1 MNVETASLLELGAVI
16 DGKYRI
22 DALLGQGGMGKVF
35 RVTHLQLKK
44 TFALKVMLFDV
55 ARNAE
60 ERQHRLARF
69 RREAEVLARISHP
82 NIVMVTDFGTLGEEQ
97 LPYIVM
103 EFIEGTTLR
112 ERCREL
118 GPAPIEFALDVA
130 RQICA
135 GLHTAHTQGIIHRD
149 LKPENVILQ
158 ALPDGT
164 TMARVLDFGIA
175 KLAPEAGEK
184 TETLTRENQGLGS
197 PGTPKYMAPEQI
209 LGQPIDPRTDIFAIS
224 LMLYEMLAGALPS
237 VPVILAEPKPLS
249 QLRPD
254 VPAELDAIIARGLS
268 KLPEARQPSALE
280 LKRELEALEKSLT
293 LEAALRDRT
302 TPPGGLAT
310 APGFTA
316 VTEQNSPVLPTLQLG
331 MLAPT
336 TRRTGVWPI
345 VVGLLVLV
353 AGVGGWFFY
362 PQISAVFSGAA
373 PHSTTTLPADLQPKM
388 VLVPGGET
396 LLGSNR
402 GDKLSIPEF
411 KTTILPFR
419 VSQTLISN
427 AQYAEF
433 VRRTKH
439 RTPATWNGPA
449 PPISDLD
456 KPVTGVSWEDA
467 DAYCQWLSRE
477 TGTRYRL
484 IKEFEWEYLA
494 RQRDRKGVRDLL
506 DTGFLEWTADSL
518 TVYPGGKGFAPNPA
532 LRIFRGRDDRE
543 NPNEGITYRFPQKP
557 DFTNNRLGFR
567 VAAEPRVGGE

>member
-1 MNVETASLLELGAVI
+1 MNVETAGLLELGAVI

-118 GPAPIEFALDVA
+118 GQVPIAFALDVT

-135 GLHTAHTQGIIHRD
+135 GLHTAHTQGIVHRD

-158 ALPDGT
+158 TLPDGT

-175 KLAPEAGEK
+175 KLAPEGGEK
-184 TETLTRENQGLGS
+184 NETLTRESPGIGS

-209 LGQPIDPRTDIFAIS
+209 LGQPIDPRTDVFAIN
-224 LMLYEMLAGALPS
+224 LMLYEMLAGALPA

-254 VPAELDAIIARGLS
+254 IPDELDAIIRRGLA
-268 KLPEARQPSALE
+268 KLPEERQPSALE
-280 LKRELEALEKSLT
+280 LKRELESLEKNLT

-302 TPPGGLAT
+302 TPPGGLST
-310 APGFTA
+310 TPGFA
-316 VTEQNSPVLPTLQLG
+316 PVTKSGSPVLPTLQLG
-331 MLAPT
+331 TLSPSA
-336 TRRTGVWPI
+336 RTVGVWPI
-345 VVGLLVLV
+345 AIGLLLLV
-353 AGVGGWFFY
+353 AGGGGWFFY
-362 PQISAVFSGAA
+362 PQISAALSGK
-373 PHSTTTLPADLQPKM
+373 PSPSPTMLPADLQPKM
-388 VLVPGGET
+388 VIIAGGET
-396 LLGSNR
+396 LLGTNR
-402 GDKLSIPEF
+402 GDKLSVPEF
-411 KTTILPFR
+411 KTTVLPFR
-419 VSQTLISN
+419 VSQTLINN

-433 VRRTKH
+433 VKRTKH
-439 RTPATWNGPA
+439 RPPTTWNGSA
-449 PPISDLD
+449 PPVSDLD
-456 KPVTGVSWEDA
+456 KPVTGVSWDDA
-467 DAYCQWLSRE
+467 DAYCRWLSQE

-484 IKEFEWEYLA
+484 IREFEWEYLA

-506 DTGFLEWTADSL
+506 DAGFLEWTADSL

-543 NPNEGITYRFPQKP
+543 NPNEGVTYRFPQKP

-567 VAAEPRVGGE
+567 VAADPKVGGE